1 MGVHG
6 GAQFPQGVLVL
17 GLASFLLL
25 RDQHQE
31 KTCLGAFAVS
41 VKLEGVQCAKLPP
54 RSPGSQWHHARSIST
69 TMLGLVLGLGLGLG
83 LGSGLGL
90 GLGLG

>member
-6 GAQFPQGVLVL
+6 GAQFARGFLVP
-17 GLASFLLL
+17 GLASLLPL

-41 VKLEGVQCAKLPP
+41 VKLEGVQCSELPP
-54 RSPGSQWHHARSIST
+54 MSRGSRLHHAQST
-69 TMLGLVLGLGLGLG
+69 TTMMLRLGVGLGLWLASGLTLGLG
-83 LGSGLGL
+83 
-90 GLGLG
+90 